1 MDFTRYGFVSYLII
15 LLSGVVHSMKFGENE
30 QTVDSQNEEFT
41 YSQRLTI
48 RHRQKRL
55 AFPGTKW

>member
-15 LLSGVVHSMKFGENE
+15 LLSGLVHSVKGGNE

-41 YSQRLTI
+41 DSQRLTI